1 MQGFYTLIGFS
12 FVAGGCLLAK
22 TNSTAILGTVV
33 DPSGAIVVGA
43 KVTPLNLGTA
53 IKCQDT
59 SSASGDYILRNDEL
73 DATNYFQSYFNP
85 PGALPTPKNQL
96 RQNQYGGVF
105 SGPRRFCT
113 RLIEFYEGVV

>member
-12 FVAGGCLLAK
+12 FVAGGCLLAR

-59 SSASGDYILRNDEL
+59 SSASGDYILRNHEL
-73 DATNYFQSYFNP
+73 DA
-85 PGALPTPKNQL
+85 TPKNQL
-96 RQNQYGGVF
+96 RQNQCGGVF
-105 SGPRRFCT
+105 SGPPNFCT
-113 RLIEFYEGVV
+113 RLIEFSKGVV

>member
-22 TNSTAILGTVV
+22 TNSSAILGTVV
-33 DPSGAIVVGA
+33 
-43 KVTPLNLGTA
+43 A

-59 SSASGDYILRNDEL
+59 SSASGDH
-73 DATNYFQSYFNP
+73 
-85 PGALPTPKNQL
+85 KNQL

-113 RLIEFYEGVV
+113 RLIEFCKGVV